1 MQNKKYSS
9 HKNSNR
15 YDKYEDRKISAKNVI
30 DRFEQN
36 EQDNNSFADLVRIE
50 QNNRHKIQ
58 QKELCGH
65 NFNIRLGQVFALI
78 YNLFVIF
85 FVAKLIK
92 NNQSDVAVKIFA
104 INGAV
109 LVIIS
114 FLVVIEK
121 KFLYKGKNDK
131 KVKKMQKRI
140 TDKV

>member
-1 MQNKKYSS
+1 MQNKKYSG
-9 HKNSNR
+9 HKNNNR

-58 QKELCGH
+58 QKELCSH
-65 NFNIRLGQVFALI
+65 NLNIRLGQVFALI
-78 YNLFVIF
+78 YNLFIIF

-104 INGAV
+104 INGVV

-114 FLVVIEK
+114 FLVIIEK
-121 KFLYKGKNDK
+121 KLFYRTKNDK

-140 TDKV
+140 TDKS